1 MKLENFK
8 IKKYTLLKLYLLKYQ
23 AYKVNFKN
31 TTTKTIDS
39 IELCLKQS
47 LNLIYLY
54 HSGNKR
60 ILFIGFPYIKN
71 KLALKDSQH
80 FFLQK
85 KVWMPGLFSN
95 NSGSSRKASLPTK
108 NFDLVVLF
116 NASNTDIV
124 LLEELS
130 SIGFPLIVLGS
141 RISLD
146 SINSIYTVPV
156 FVLKKKMKQLCS
168 FLIYSIIKKPKK
180 RNKLKKLFSEK
191 KQKNF
196 HD

>member
-23 AYKVNFKN
+23 AY
-31 TTTKTIDS
+31 
-39 IELCLKQS
+39 
-47 LNLIYLY
+47 
-54 HSGNKR
+54 NKR

-71 KLALKDSQH
+71 KLVLKDSQH

-95 NSGSSRKASLPTK
+95 NSGSSRKAFLPTK

-124 LLEELS
+124 LLKELS
-130 SIGFPLIVLGS
+130 SLGFPLIVLGS
-141 RISLD
+141 QIPLD

-180 RNKLKKLFSEK
+180 RNKLRKLFPK
-191 KQKNF
+191 KKPKNF